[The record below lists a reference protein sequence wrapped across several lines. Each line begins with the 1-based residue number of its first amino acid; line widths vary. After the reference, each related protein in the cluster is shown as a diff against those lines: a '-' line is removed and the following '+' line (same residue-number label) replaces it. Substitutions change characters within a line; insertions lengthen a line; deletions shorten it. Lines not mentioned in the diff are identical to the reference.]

1 MAART
6 HRTEIE
12 IEAPA
17 GTVWAVMSDV
27 ERWPEWTAS
36 IRRVRRLDDG
46 EFRIG
51 SSARINQP
59 RLLPATWTVSALEPG
74 RSFSWTTTSPGLH
87 IVGHHVVEQLGDGRS
102 RVVLS
107 TEATGAL
114 ATFADSLTGKLAQRY
129 IETEAAGLKRRS
141 ESAG

>member
-1 MAART
+1 MAVRT

-12 IEAPA
+12 IDAPA
-17 GTVWAVMSDV
+17 DAVWAVMSDV

-36 IRRVRRLDDG
+36 IRRVRRLDEG
-46 EFRIG
+46 EFRVG

-59 RLLPATWTVSALEPG
+59 RLLPATWTVETLEPG

-87 IVGHHVVEQLGDGRS
+87 IVGHHDVEALSETRC
-102 RVVLS
+102 RVVL
-107 TEATGAL
+107 TTVANGAL
-114 ATFADSLTGKLAQRY
+114 AAIADSLTGTLAQRY

-141 ESAG
+141 EAAG